1 MIEIGELQASEIAG
15 WDAYVDAHP
24 GGTLFHRS
32 GWKQAVERTF
42 SHRPQYLWATRDGE
56 LAGVL
61 PLFLVTTL
69 KGRALVS
76 VPYGVYG
83 GILSDD
89 PEIEQALFAAV
100 RSRAET
106 HQVKYVEL
114 RAREANNLGL
124 PESDTHVTFERDL
137 PATPEE
143 CLSLVPRKS
152 RAAVRNGRSK
162 FGVRSEFTTELR
174 RLYDLYSLNVR
185 RLGSPTLAFR
195 FLVNLRD
202 AHPGHVDVMHTLF
215 EDRVVSTVL
224 TFYHRDTVV
233 PYYSGTDSNYF
244 FTQCSN
250 VMYCDLMEES
260 VRRGY
265 RKFDFGRSRRDAG
278 PYHFKVNMGFEP
290 RSLHYQYVLRGLRE
304 VPRLNPSNPKFEL
317 PRRIWSHLPLGVT
330 KVVGPQLLKYIP

>member
-1 MIEIGELQASEIAG
+1 MIEVAELQSSDLAA

-42 SHRPQYLWATRDGE
+42 GHRAIYLWAARDGVITG
-56 LAGVL
+56 GV

-83 GILSDD
+83 GILADD
-89 PEIEQALFAAV
+89 PECEQALFTAV
-100 RSRAET
+100 RARAESL
-106 HQVKYVEL
+106 QVKYVEL
-114 RAREANNLGL
+114 RARDANGLGL
-124 PESDTHVTFERDL
+124 PESDTHVTFEREL
-137 PATPEE
+137 PATAEE
-143 CLSLVPRKS
+143 CLTLVPRKS
-152 RAAVRNGRSK
+152 RAAVRNGRTK

-185 RLGSPTLAFR
+185 RLGSPTLPFR

-202 AHPGHVDVMHTLF
+202 AHPGRVDILHTLF

-224 TFYHRDTVV
+224 TFYHRDTVI
-233 PYYSGTDSNYF
+233 PYYSGTDSTYF

-250 VMYCDLMEES
+250 VMYCDLMEEG

-265 RKFDFGRSRRDAG
+265 RRFDFGRSRRDAG
-278 PYHFKVNMGFEP
+278 PYHFKLNMGFEP
-290 RSLHYQYVLRGLRE
+290 RSLHYQFVLRGLSE
-304 VPRLNPSNPKFEL
+304 PPRLNPSNPKFEL

>member
-1 MIEIGELQASEIAG
+1 MIETGELAADEVVA
-15 WDAYVDAHP
+15 WNAYVDAHP
-24 GGTLFHRS
+24 NGTLFHRT

-42 SHRPQYLWATRDGE
+42 AHRPQYLWATRRGE
-56 LAGVL
+56 LAGVV

-76 VPYGVYG
+76 VPYGVSG
-83 GILSDD
+83 GILADD

-114 RAREANNLGL
+114 RARETNGLGL

-137 PATPEE
+137 PATVEE
-143 CLSLVPRKS
+143 CLNLVPRKS
-152 RAAVRNGRSK
+152 RAAVRNGRNR

-202 AHPGHVDVMHTLF
+202 AHAGHVDVMHTLF

-224 TFYHRDTVV
+224 TFYHRDTVI
-233 PYYSGTDSNYF
+233 PYYSGTDSTYF

-250 VMYCDLMEES
+250 VMYCDLMEEG

-278 PYHFKVNMGFEP
+278 PYHFKMNMGFEP
-290 RSLHYQYVLRGLRE
+290 RPLHYQYVLRGLKE